1 MKTKNRY
8 LVKLYVAFMIMQILL
23 YFLNSDQYFQLSGMY
38 IFLFAASLFG
48 MLWLVLN
55 IWNRPVN
62 IYQAIIVLLFITVLL
77 SIIANSSAIERGY
90 LLSYIL
96 LMFTALVFA
105 SMDFTKKE
113 LDRLSIAYIC
123 FGVIVSLLI
132 IVVHRRFYA
141 DESNRITIQ
150 IGSNPLIDP
159 NYLGAC
165 LVAPSFLALYKAFE
179 GSKKH
184 RRISWIATF
193 IITIGLFL
201 TGSRGALLAW
211 GVGILV
217 IFCKKFFHRLN
228 TKKVALFIAVCIMGV
243 VVALCIIPEAYI
255 ERMFDVGTWMDPS
268 NMRRLSLWKNAIDHI
283 SQRPLLG
290 YGLSST
296 VVTVGEAA
304 HSTYLD
310 IFVQIGVIGGLL
322 FTLLL
327 GALFLKKGN
336 IFMKAIIASTAV
348 WSVFIAAE
356 ATMYLWLNISLCIA
370 YSNLKKGDFDEQNC

>member
-8 LVKLYVAFMIMQILL
+8 LVKLYIVFMTMQILF

-38 IFLFAASLFG
+38 IFLLGASLFG
-48 MLWLVLN
+48 MLWLLLN

-62 IYQAIIVLLFITVLL
+62 IYQTIIVLLFICVII
-77 SIIANSSAIERGY
+77 SIVANSSAIERGY

-96 LMFTALVFA
+96 LMFTALIFA

-113 LDRLSIAYIC
+113 LDRLSQAYIW

-132 IVVHRRFYA
+132 IVVHKRFYA
-141 DESNRITIQ
+141 EESNRITIQ
-150 IGSNPLIDP
+150 LGTNPLIDP

-179 GSKKH
+179 GSKKY

-193 IITIGLFL
+193 IIITGVFL

-211 GVGILV
+211 GVGVFL
-217 IFCKKFFHRLN
+217 IFCKKFFHRPN
-228 TKKVALFIAVCIMGV
+228 IKKVALFIATCMIGV
-243 VVALCIIPEAYI
+243 VAALIIIPEAYF
-255 ERMFDVGTWMDPS
+255 ERMFDMGTWMDPS
-268 NMRRLSLWKNAIDHI
+268 NMRRLSLWKNAIDYI
-283 SQRPLLG
+283 GQRPLLG
-290 YGLSST
+290 YGLGNT
-296 VVTVGEAA
+296 VATVGEAA

-310 IFVQIGVIGGLL
+310 IFVQTGVIGGFL
-322 FTLLL
+322 FVLLL
-327 GALFLKKGN
+327 VALLLKKSN
-336 IFMKAIIASTAV
+336 VFMKAIIASTIV
-348 WSVFIAAE
+348 WAVFIAAE

-370 YSNLKKGDFDEQNC
+370 YSNLKKGDFDEKNC